1 MKLSI
6 QTCGTYFKKYW
17 TYVYIRIML
26 IWFFFPNDI
35 NGRLHNLSE
44 HIIESK
50 FKLSLNI
57 GWIQVVEKLCQTL
70 FWAKK
75 WSRLILDWEPLNW
88 STLCNKTSYR
98 TRINSHGRRVF
109 LTYLMWGHRKCG
121 FSASPMRGG
130 IGDMFLQ
137 TRCWHQN
144 FAAIIFAQRIEPRGG
159 FLRKA
164 DSPFGPRW
172 FVGLVKA
179 GVSRVKAYSGGGQ
192 RWLSN
197 KLQVQ
202 REDDV
207 VR

>member
-17 TYVYIRIML
+17 TYVYIHIML

-75 WSRLILDWEPLNW
+75 WLRLILDWEPFNR

-109 LTYLMWGHRKCG
+109 LTYLMWGHRKRG

-130 IGDMFLQ
+130 IGDMFYKPAVDTKILQ
-137 TRCWHQN
+137 
-144 FAAIIFAQRIEPRGG
+144 P
-159 FLRKA
+159 
-164 DSPFGPRW
+164 
-172 FVGLVKA
+172 
-179 GVSRVKAYSGGGQ
+179 
-192 RWLSN
+192 
-197 KLQVQ
+197 
-202 REDDV
+202 
-207 VR
+207 